1 MRGRPCKYGPRGE
14 NGKCPPKPK
23 TKKMR
28 GRPCKYGPRSE
39 NGKGKCPPKP
49 KTKKMRGR
57 PCKHGARKENGK
69 CPRKPKNVSVKKSKS
84 PSPIQN
90 QNRPERDME
99 DLEVFL
105 YIGNKKRMFDMLSF
119 QELESIG
126 DKVVELLKCKSTDI
140 EMVGDDEDR
149 MVVHNVKHKI
159 SLDKKIQLK
168 LDDEY
173 LRRMDPPVELE
184 FRVFN
189 A

>member
-28 GRPCKYGPRSE
+28 GRPCKFGSRRK
-39 NGKGKCPPKP
+39 NGKGKCPPNPNNINKTMKMRGRPCKYGARRENGKCPPKP
-49 KTKKMRGR
+49 KTTTV
-57 PCKHGARKENGK
+57 
-69 CPRKPKNVSVKKSKS
+69 KNVSVEKSKS

-119 QELESIG
+119 EELESIV

-168 LDDEY
+168 RY
-173 LRRMDPPVELE
+173 
-184 FRVFN
+184 FH
-189 A
+189 